1 MENHILA
8 ENLSQLETLLEER
21 KYTQAAAVVK
31 DLNPADA
38 AALLEE
44 LPEQKVPVLFR
55 LCPKELAADAFA
67 YMSPEAQELLVRS
80 FSDRELDEVMEQL
93 FLDDTVDMIEE
104 MPANV
109 VKKILR
115 HVDAETRKM
124 INQVL
129 NYPKDSAGSM
139 MTMEYVDLKRSMT
152 VEQAFERIRR
162 TGVEKETVYT
172 CYVTDSRR
180 KLEGIVTVKD
190 LLLARK
196 DEVIRNIMETNIKFV
211 STHTDQEE
219 AARELSRYD
228 FLALPVVDAEER
240 LVGIVT
246 VDDAIDVIEEEATED
261 IEKMAAMA
269 PSDRPYMRTG
279 IWETWRKRVPWLLFL
294 MISATFTSGIISAYE
309 GALAASVVLTGF
321 IPMLMDTG
329 GNSGGQSSATIIR
342 GLSLGEIRY
351 GDVPRV
357 VLKESAVALLNGC
370 TLAAANFVKLMLI
383 DRVGLPVALVVC
395 ATLMAV
401 VLVSNLVGSCLP
413 VLAKRLGFDPAV
425 MASPLITTIVD
436 AIALTIYFNVAKLV
450 LGI

>member
-1 MENHILA
+1 MEGKILG
-8 ENLSQLETLLEER
+8 LLETR
-21 KYTQAAAVVK
+21 KFSE
-31 DLNPADA
+31 A
-38 AALLEE
+38 AALLKDMNPADVAQVLEQ
-44 LPEQKVPVLFR
+44 LPEQKMPLAFR
-55 LCPKELAADAFA
+55 LCTKELAADAFA
-67 YMSPEAQELLVRS
+67 YMSPESQEILVQG
-80 FSDRELDEVMEQL
+80 FSDKELEDVMEQL
-93 FLDDTVDMIEE
+93 FLDDTVDMLEE

-109 VKKILR
+109 IKRVLR
-115 HVDAETRKM
+115 HVDADTRKM

-129 NYPKDSAGSM
+129 NYPRDSAGSI

-180 KLEGIVTVKD
+180 KLEGIITVKD
-190 LLLARK
+190 LLLAPKEAVLR
-196 DEVIRNIMETNIKFV
+196 DIMETNIKFV

-219 AARELSRYD
+219 AARALSKYD

-246 VDDAIDVIEEEATED
+246 VDDAIDVIQEEATED

-269 PSDRPYMRTG
+269 PSDKPYMKTNVLD
-279 IWETWRKRVPWLLFL
+279 TWKKRVPWLLFL
-294 MISATFTSGIISAYE
+294 MISATFTSAIINSFE
-309 GALAASVVLTGF
+309 DALAASVVLTGF

-329 GNSGGQSSATIIR
+329 GNSGSQSSITIIR

-351 GDVPRV
+351 ADVPRIL
-357 VLKESAVALLNGC
+357 LKESSVALLCGC
-370 TLAAANFVKLMLI
+370 TLAVANFIKLMVV
-383 DRVGLPVALVVC
+383 DRVGLLVAGVVC
-395 ATLMAV
+395 LTLLMV
-401 VLVSNLVGSCLP
+401 VLVANIVGSTLP
-413 VLAKRLGFDPAV
+413 ILAKRLGFDPTV

-436 AIALTIYFNVAKLV
+436 AVSLVIYFNVAKAL

>member
-436 AIALTIYFNVAKLV
+436 AIALTIYFNIAKLV